1 MDEYQFLFVKI
12 QKTENKTE
20 NKIKFIL
27 MPTFFFTTKITTT
40 FSLLILLCFQNIAF
54 AQYDTH
60 YLKSANQSLIQDN
73 YVQAEIDFTTSLKH
87 NSRNTE
93 AYLQRGITRWHLGKY
108 KDAIS
113 DLDRTILFNYKL
125 AEANLWKGK
134 SYYSLD
140 SYKEAISYFDKALSL
155 NKEKDSQ
162 LNSEIYE
169 YKGLAYQKLNNSDKT
184 VENFRLALGEG
195 SSNSA
200 ELNYQLATIN
210 YLNKNYEESL
220 KNLQTARQQGHPN
233 RAEIAKKIVTLDKL
247 INEQKKLNEQKDVKF
262 HFQNPSSAS
271 SLSATVSSSFFDLE
285 VCLESELMVNEVKV
299 FVNNKEQDPIRGLT
313 VTPSS
318 ACAITIK
325 RKIPLQNGTNEIR
338 LEATTTQGTF
348 FSEKA
353 NVTFTSPSRT
363 ENVFAR
369 MPKVWAVV
377 VGVASYTEMPTL
389 RYSDDDAY
397 QMYAFLKSPEGG
409 ALSDN
414 QITLLV
420 DENATK
426 SQIINSLEQ
435 KFQAASEN
443 DLVIFYY
450 AGHGLE
456 GSFLPYDYNGTENTK
471 LLHKDVQDI
480 FTSCKAK
487 NKLFIADACHSGSSS
502 ENLRGNVKETM
513 DKYYDALAKT
523 SGGTALMMSSKAE
536 ETSLENKTIRQGVF
550 SYYLIRGLKGEADFN
565 ADNIVSVRELFD
577 YVQTQTRQYT
587 NFRQN
592 PELYGLFDPNM
603 PIGAVRK

>member
-1 MDEYQFLFVKI
+1 
-12 QKTENKTE
+12 
-20 NKIKFIL
+20 
-27 MPTFFFTTKITTT
+27 MPTFSFISTTT
-40 FSLLILLCFQNIAF
+40 LTFLFLFCCQTLVF

-60 YLKSANQSLIQDN
+60 YLKSGNQALEQKN
-73 YVQAEIDFTTSLKH
+73 YVQAETDYTTSLKH
-87 NSRNTE
+87 NSRNME
-93 AYLQRGITRWHLGKY
+93 AYLQRGIARWHLEKY

-134 SYYSLD
+134 SYYSMD
-140 SYKEAISYFDKALSL
+140 SYKEAITYFDKALKS
-155 NKEKDSQ
+155 NTKKDSQ
-162 LNSEIYE
+162 INTEIYE
-169 YKGLAYQKLNNSDKT
+169 FKGYAYQKLNNSDKT

-195 SSNSA
+195 STKSA
-200 ELNYQLATIN
+200 EINYELATIN

-220 KNLQTARQQGHPN
+220 KNLQKARQLGHPN

-247 INEQKKLNEQKDVKF
+247 IAEEKKANEQKNVKF
-262 HFQNPSSAS
+262 HFQNPSS
-271 SLSATVSSSFFDLE
+271 LTATVSNSFFDLE

-313 VTPSS
+313 VTPSTM
-318 ACAITIK
+318 CAITIK

-338 LEATTTQGTF
+338 LEATTAQGTF
-348 FSEKA
+348 FSDKA
-353 NVTFTSPSRT
+353 NIIFTTPTRA
-363 ENVFAR
+363 ENAIAS

-377 VGVASYTEMPTL
+377 VGVASYTAMPTL

-426 SQIINSLEQ
+426 SQITNSLSQ
-435 KFQAASEN
+435 KFSAASEN

-456 GSFLPYDYNGTENTK
+456 GSFIPYDYNGTESTK

-502 ENLRGNVKETM
+502 ENLRGNVKATM
-513 DKYYDALAKT
+513 DKYYQALAKT

-587 NFRQN
+587 NYRQN

>member
-1 MDEYQFLFVKI
+1 
-12 QKTENKTE
+12 
-20 NKIKFIL
+20 
-27 MPTFFFTTKITTT
+27 MPTFLFPKLTTLFTFLLLFF
-40 FSLLILLCFQNIAF
+40 SQNLSF
-54 AQYDTH
+54 AQYDIH
-60 YLKSANQSLIQDN
+60 YLKSGNQALVQKN
-73 YVQAEIDFTTSLKH
+73 YVQAETDFTTALKH

-93 AYLQRGITRWHLGKY
+93 AYLQRGITRWYLEKY

-134 SYYSLD
+134 SYYSMD
-140 SYKEAISYFDKALSL
+140 SYKEAIKYFDEALKL
-155 NKEKDSQ
+155 NTEKDAQ
-162 LNSEIYE
+162 INSEIYE
-169 YKGLAYQKLNNSDKT
+169 FKGFAYQKLNNSDKT

-195 SSNSA
+195 SSKAA
-200 ELNYQLATIN
+200 EINYELATIN
-210 YLNKNYEESL
+210 YLNKDYEESL
-220 KNLQTARQQGHPN
+220 KNLQKARQLGHPN
-233 RAEIAKKIVTLDKL
+233 RAEIAKKIVVLDKL
-247 INEQKKLNEQKDVKF
+247 INEQKKANEQKDVKF
-262 HFQNPSSAS
+262 HFQNPSSAN
-271 SLSATVSSSFFDLE
+271 SLTATVSNSFFDLE

-313 VTPSS
+313 VTPSTT
-318 ACAITIK
+318 CAITVK
-325 RKIPLQNGTNEIR
+325 RKIPLQNGNNEIR
-338 LEATTTQGTF
+338 LEATTAQGTF
-348 FSEKA
+348 ISDKA
-353 NVTFTSPSRT
+353 NVTFTTPSRT
-363 ENVFAR
+363 ENAITS

-377 VGVASYTEMPTL
+377 VGVASYTAMPTL

-426 SQIINSLEQ
+426 SQIINSLNQ
-435 KFQAASEN
+435 KFSAASEN

-456 GSFLPYDYNGTENTK
+456 GSFIPYDYNGTESTK

-502 ENLRGNVKETM
+502 ENLQNIRGNVKETM
-513 DKYYDALAKT
+513 DKYYQALAKT

-565 ADNIVSVRELFD
+565 ADNIISVRELFD

-587 NFRQN
+587 NYRQN

>member
-1 MDEYQFLFVKI
+1 MSTY
-12 QKTENKTE
+12 
-20 NKIKFIL
+20 
-27 MPTFFFTTKITTT
+27 FFTSTTIFT
-40 FSLLILLCFQNIAF
+40 FIVLFFSQNF
-54 AQYDTH
+54 VFGQYDTH
-60 YLKSANQSLIQDN
+60 YLKSGNQALVQNN
-73 YVQAEIDFTTSLKH
+73 YVQAESDYTTSLKH
-87 NSRNTE
+87 NSRNME
-93 AYLQRGITRWHLGKY
+93 AYLRRGITRWHLKKY
-108 KDAIS
+108 RDAIS
-113 DLDRTILFNYKL
+113 DLNRVILFNYKL

-134 SYYSLD
+134 SYYSMD
-140 SYKEAISYFDKALSL
+140 SYKEAIVYFDKALQSNTDKNSQPNSFL
-155 NKEKDSQ
+155 NA
-162 LNSEIYE
+162 EIYE
-169 YKGLAYQKLNNSDKT
+169 FRGYAYQKLNNSDKT
-184 VENFRLALGEG
+184 VENFKLALGEG
-195 SSNSA
+195 SGNSA
-200 ELNYQLATIN
+200 ELNYELATIN

-220 KNLQTARQQGHPN
+220 KNLQTARQQGHSN
-233 RAEIAKKIVTLDKL
+233 RAEIAKKIITLDRL
-247 INEQKKLNEQKDVKF
+247 INEQKKENEQKQVKF
-262 HFQNPSSAS
+262 HFQNPSPTN
-271 SLSATVSSSFFDLE
+271 SLTATVSTPFFDLE
-285 VCLESELMVNEVKV
+285 VCLESKLMVNEVKV

-313 VTPSS
+313 VTPNTN
-318 ACAITIK
+318 CVITVK

-338 LEATTTQGTF
+338 LEAMTAQGTF
-348 FSEKA
+348 FSDKA

-363 ENVFAR
+363 ENVFAT

-377 VGVASYTEMPTL
+377 VGVASYTAMPTL

-426 SQIINSLEQ
+426 SQIVTSLEQ

-456 GSFLPYDYNGTENTK
+456 GSFIPYDYNGTENTK
-471 LLHKDVQDI
+471 LMHKDVQEI
-480 FTSCKAK
+480 FATSKAK

-587 NFRQN
+587 NYRQN

-603 PIGAVRK
+603 PIGAVRR

>member
-1 MDEYQFLFVKI
+1 
-12 QKTENKTE
+12 
-20 NKIKFIL
+20 
-27 MPTFFFTTKITTT
+27 MPTFSFTTT
-40 FSLLILLCFQNIAF
+40 LLAFLLLFCTQTMSF
-54 AQYDTH
+54 AQYDVH
-60 YLKSANQSLIQDN
+60 YLKAGNQALEQKN
-73 YVQAEIDFTTSLKH
+73 YVQAETDYTTSLQH
-87 NSRNTE
+87 NSRNME
-93 AYLQRGITRWHLGKY
+93 AYLQRGIARWNLGKY

-113 DLDRTILFNYKL
+113 DLDRSILFNYKL

-134 SYYSLD
+134 SYYSMD
-140 SYKEAISYFDKALSL
+140 SYKEAIKFFDEAFKL
-155 NKEKDSQ
+155 NTEKNAQ
-162 LNSEIYE
+162 INAEIYE
-169 YKGLAYQKLNNSDKT
+169 FKAYSYQKLNNSDKT

-195 SSNSA
+195 SNKSA
-200 ELNYQLATIN
+200 EINYQLATIN

-220 KNLQTARQQGHPN
+220 KNLQLAKQQGHPN
-233 RAEIAKKIVTLDKL
+233 RTEIAKKIVTLDKL
-247 INEQKKLNEQKDVKF
+247 IAEQKKVNEQKDVKF
-262 HFQNPSSAS
+262 HFQNPSSSNGLTAS
-271 SLSATVSSSFFDLE
+271 VSNSFFDLE

-318 ACAITIK
+318 KCTITIN
-325 RKIPLQNGTNEIR
+325 RKIPLQTGNNEIR

-348 FSEKA
+348 YSDKA
-353 NVTFTSPSRT
+353 TITFTSPSRT
-363 ENVFAR
+363 ENLVSS

-377 VGVASYTEMPTL
+377 VGIASYTSMPTL

-409 ALSDN
+409 AISDN

-426 SQIINSLEQ
+426 QQIISSLEQ
-435 KFQAASEN
+435 KFEAASEN

-456 GSFLPYDYNGTENTK
+456 GSFIPFDYNGTENTK
-471 LLHKDVQDI
+471 LLHKDIQEI
-480 FTSCKAK
+480 FTSSKAK

-502 ENLRGNVKETM
+502 ENLRGNVKESM
-513 DKYYDALAKT
+513 DKYYKALANT

-565 ADNIVSVRELFD
+565 ADAIVSVRELFD

-587 NFRQN
+587 NYRQN

>member
-1 MDEYQFLFVKI
+1 
-12 QKTENKTE
+12 
-20 NKIKFIL
+20 
-27 MPTFFFTTKITTT
+27 MPTYIFTT
-40 FSLLILLCFQNIAF
+40 FLLLLSFGAF

-60 YLKSANQSLIQDN
+60 YLKSGNQDLIQEN
-73 YVQAEIDFTTSLKH
+73 YVQAEENYTTSLKH
-87 NSRNTE
+87 NSRNME
-93 AYLQRGITRWHLGKY
+93 AYLKRGITRWHLKKY

-113 DLDRTILFNYKL
+113 DLDRAILFNYKT

-134 SYYSLD
+134 SYFAMD
-140 SYKEAISYFDKALSL
+140 SYKESIKYFDKALQL
-155 NKEKDSQ
+155 NTEKDAQ
-162 LNSEIYE
+162 INAEIYE
-169 YKGLAYQKLNNSDKT
+169 YKGFAYQKLNNSEKT
-184 VENFRLALGEG
+184 AENFRLALGEG
-195 SSNSA
+195 SQNSA
-200 ELNYQLATIN
+200 ELNYKLATIN
-210 YLNKNYEESL
+210 YLNKDYEASL
-220 KNLQTARQQGHPN
+220 KNLQLAKQQGHPN
-233 RAEIAKKIVTLDKL
+233 RVEISNKIVTLDKL
-247 INEQKKLNEQKDVKF
+247 INEQKKANQKKEVKF
-262 HFQNPSSAS
+262 HFQNPSS
-271 SLSATVSSSFFDLE
+271 LTATVSQPFFDLE

-299 FVNNKEQDPIRGLT
+299 FINNKEQDPIRGLT
-313 VTPSS
+313 VTPSTK
-318 ACAITIK
+318 CAITVK

-338 LEATTTQGTF
+338 LEATTAQGTF
-348 FSEKA
+348 FSQNA
-353 NVTFTSPSRT
+353 NVTFLAPDRT
-363 ENVFAR
+363 ENVLAS

-377 VGVASYTEMPTL
+377 VGVASYTAMPTL

-409 ALSDN
+409 ALSDD

-426 SQIINSLEQ
+426 SQITNSLNQ
-435 KFQAASEN
+435 KFSAASEN

-456 GSFLPYDYNGTENTK
+456 GSFLPYDYNGTESTK
-471 LLHKDVQDI
+471 LLHKDIQEI
-480 FTSCKAK
+480 FTSSKAK

-502 ENLRGNVKETM
+502 ENLRGNVKATM
-513 DKYYDALAKT
+513 DKYYQALANT

-565 ADNIVSVRELFD
+565 ADKIVSVRELFD

-587 NFRQN
+587 NYRQN

>member
-1 MDEYQFLFVKI
+1 
-12 QKTENKTE
+12 
-20 NKIKFIL
+20 
-27 MPTFFFTTKITTT
+27 MPTFLFTTIT
-40 FSLLILLCFQNIAF
+40 FLFLFFVQSLSF
-54 AQYDTH
+54 AQYDVH
-60 YLKSANQSLIQDN
+60 YLKSGNQALIQQN
-73 YVQAEIDFTTSLKH
+73 YLQAESDYTTSLKH
-87 NSRNTE
+87 NSRNME
-93 AYLQRGITRWHLGKY
+93 AYLRRGIARWHLLNY
-108 KDAIS
+108 KDALL

-134 SYYSLD
+134 SYYSMDL
-140 SYKEAISYFDKALSL
+140 YKEAVTYFDKAIKINTEL
-155 NKEKDSQ
+155 NIEEDSK
-162 LNSEIYE
+162 LNAEIYE
-169 YKGLAYQKLNNSDKT
+169 FRGYAYQKLNNSDKT
-184 VENFRLALGEG
+184 VENFKLALGEG
-195 SSNSA
+195 SHKSA
-200 ELNYQLATIN
+200 ELNYELATIN
-210 YLNKNYEESL
+210 YNNKNYEESL
-220 KNLQTARQQGHPN
+220 KNLQIARQQGHTN
-233 RAEIAKKIVTLDKL
+233 RAEIAKKIVVLDRL
-247 INEQKKLNEQKDVKF
+247 INQQKTELVKKEVKF
-262 HFQNPSSAS
+262 HFQNPTVSN
-271 SLSATVSSSFFDLE
+271 SLTATVSSSFFDLE
-285 VCLESELMVNEVKV
+285 VCLESELMVNEVKI
-299 FVNNKEQDPIRGLT
+299 FVNNKEQDPVRGLT
-313 VTPSS
+313 VTPSTK
-318 ACAITIK
+318 CAITIK
-325 RKIPLQNGTNEIR
+325 RKIPLQNGTNEIH
-338 LEATTTQGTF
+338 LEATTAQGTF
-348 FSEKA
+348 FSGKA
-353 NVTFTSPSRT
+353 NVIFTSPSRT
-363 ENVFAR
+363 ENVFALQD

-377 VGVASYTEMPTL
+377 VGVASYTAMPTL

-426 SQIINSLEQ
+426 SQIISSLNQ
-435 KFQAASEN
+435 KFSAASEN

-456 GSFLPYDYNGTENTK
+456 GSFIPYDYNGTESTK

-513 DKYYDALAKT
+513 DKYYQALAKT

-565 ADNIVSVRELFD
+565 ADDIVSVRELFD

-587 NFRQN
+587 NYRQN

>member
-1 MDEYQFLFVKI
+1 
-12 QKTENKTE
+12 
-20 NKIKFIL
+20 
-27 MPTFFFTTKITTT
+27 MPTFFLTTT
-40 FSLLILLCFQNIAF
+40 HLVFFFLFLFSQNLSF

-60 YLKSANQSLIQDN
+60 YLKSGNQALIQKN
-73 YVQAEIDFTTSLKH
+73 YVQAETDYTTSLQH
-87 NSRNTE
+87 NSRNME
-93 AYLQRGITRWHLGKY
+93 AYLQRGIARWHLGKY

-113 DLDRTILFNYKL
+113 DLDRTILFNHKL

-134 SYYSLD
+134 SYYSMD
-140 SYKEAISYFDKALSL
+140 SYKEAISYFDKAL
-155 NKEKDSQ
+155 Q
-162 LNSEIYE
+162 LNTEKNSQINAEIYE
-169 YKGLAYQKLNNSDKT
+169 FKGYAYQKLNNSDKT

-195 SSNSA
+195 SSKSA
-200 ELNYQLATIN
+200 EISYELATIN

-233 RAEIAKKIVTLDKL
+233 RAEIAKKIVVLDKL
-247 INEQKKLNEQKDVKF
+247 IAEQKKTNEAKDVKF
-262 HFQNPSSAS
+262 HFQNPST
-271 SLSATVSSSFFDLE
+271 LTATISNSFFDLE

-318 ACAITIK
+318 KCAITIK
-325 RKIPLQNGTNEIR
+325 RKIPLQNGDNEIR
-338 LEATTTQGTF
+338 LEATTAQGTF
-348 FSEKA
+348 YSDKA

-363 ENVFAR
+363 ENAITS

-377 VGVASYTEMPTL
+377 VGVASYTAMPTL

-409 ALSDN
+409 ALSDS

-426 SQIINSLEQ
+426 AQIISSLQQ
-435 KFQAASEN
+435 KFSTASEN

-450 AGHGLE
+450 AGHGME
-456 GSFLPYDYNGTENTK
+456 GSFIPYDYDGTESTK
-471 LLHKDVQDI
+471 LLHKDVQKI
-480 FTSCKAK
+480 FTSSKAK

-502 ENLRGNVKETM
+502 EGLRGNAKETM
-513 DKYYDALAKT
+513 DKYYQALAKT

-587 NFRQN
+587 NYRQN

>member
-1 MDEYQFLFVKI
+1 
-12 QKTENKTE
+12 
-20 NKIKFIL
+20 
-27 MPTFFFTTKITTT
+27 MPTFFLTTT
-40 FSLLILLCFQNIAF
+40 QVIFFFLFLCSQNLSF
-54 AQYDTH
+54 AQYDVH
-60 YLKSANQSLIQDN
+60 YLKSGNQAVEQKN
-73 YVQAEIDFTTSLKH
+73 YVQAESDFTTALKH
-87 NSRNTE
+87 NSRNME
-93 AYLQRGITRWHLGKY
+93 AYLQRGIARWNLTKY

-134 SYYSLD
+134 SYYSMD
-140 SYKEAISYFDKALSL
+140 SYKEAIKYFDEALKL
-155 NKEKDSQ
+155 NTEKNAQ
-162 LNSEIYE
+162 INSEIYE
-169 YKGLAYQKLNNSDKT
+169 YKGFAYQKLNNSDKT

-195 SSNSA
+195 SSKAA
-200 ELNYQLATIN
+200 EINYELATIN

-220 KNLQTARQQGHPN
+220 KNLQLARQLGHPN
-233 RAEIAKKIVTLDKL
+233 RADIAKKIVALDKL
-247 INEQKKLNEQKDVKF
+247 IAEEKKANEQKDVKF
-262 HFQNPSSAS
+262 HFQNPLSSNGLTAN
-271 SLSATVSSSFFDLE
+271 VSTSFFDLE

-299 FVNNKEQDPIRGLT
+299 FINNKEQDPIRGLT
-313 VTPSS
+313 VTPSTK
-318 ACAITIK
+318 CAITVK
-325 RKIPLQNGTNEIR
+325 RKIPLQNGENEIR
-338 LEATTTQGTF
+338 LEATTAQGTF
-348 FSEKA
+348 TSDKA
-353 NVTFTSPSRT
+353 NVTFTTPSRT
-363 ENVFAR
+363 ENAITS

-377 VGVASYTEMPTL
+377 VGVASYTAMPTL

-426 SQIINSLEQ
+426 GQIISSLNQ
-435 KFQAASEN
+435 KFSAASEN

-456 GSFLPYDYNGTENTK
+456 GSFIPYDYNGTESTK

-513 DKYYDALAKT
+513 DKYYQALAKT

-587 NFRQN
+587 NYRQN

>member
-1 MDEYQFLFVKI
+1 MPNFPL
-12 QKTENKTE
+12 TS
-20 NKIKFIL
+20 IL
-27 MPTFFFTTKITTT
+27 ITLL
-40 FSLLILLCFQNIAF
+40 LLIFTQSTSF

-60 YLKSANQSLIQDN
+60 YLKSGNQALVQKN
-73 YVQAEIDFTTSLKH
+73 YVQAETDYTTSLKH
-87 NSRNTE
+87 NSRNME
-93 AYLQRGITRWHLGKY
+93 AYLQRGITRWHLKKY

-113 DLDRTILFNYKL
+113 DLDRAILFNYKL
-125 AEANLWKGK
+125 AETNLWKGK
-134 SYYSLD
+134 SYYSMD
-140 SYKEAISYFDKALSL
+140 SYKEAITYFDKALKL

-162 LNSEIYE
+162 LNAEIYE
-169 YKGLAYQKLNNSDKT
+169 YKGFAYQKLNNSDKT
-184 VENFRLALGEG
+184 EKNFRLALGEG

-200 ELNYQLATIN
+200 EINYKLATIN
-210 YLNKNYEESL
+210 FLNKKYEASL
-220 KNLQTARQQGHPN
+220 KNLQKARQQGHPN
-233 RAEIAKKIVTLDKL
+233 RAEIAKKIVKLDQL
-247 INEQKKLNEQKDVKF
+247 IAEEKKANEQKEVKF
-262 HFQNPSSAS
+262 HFQNPSSAN
-271 SLSATVSSSFFDLE
+271 SLTATVSQSFFDLE

-313 VTPSS
+313 VTPSTT
-318 ACAITIK
+318 CAITVK

-338 LEATTTQGTF
+338 LEATTAQGTF
-348 FSEKA
+348 FSNKA
-353 NVTFTSPSRT
+353 TVTFSTPNRT
-363 ENVFAR
+363 ENVLAS
-369 MPKVWAVV
+369 MPRVWAVV
-377 VGVASYTEMPTL
+377 VGVASYTAMPTL

-426 SQIINSLEQ
+426 SQIINSLNQ

-456 GSFLPYDYNGTENTK
+456 GSFIPYDYNGTESTK

-502 ENLRGNVKETM
+502 ENLRGNVKATM
-513 DKYYDALAKT
+513 DKYYQALAKT

-565 ADNIVSVRELFD
+565 ADKIVSVRELFD

-587 NFRQN
+587 NYRQN